1 MSARVWD
8 EAVGRDGA
16 GGAREEV
23 GIYSERRLYRA
34 VLQELG
40 LDVEGV
46 GANIIGAK
54 AHEAR
59 GGVRGGVAGGG
70 GLRRAA
76 RGLGWNV

>member
-1 MSARVWD
+1 MRRRGERAQERGC
-8 EAVGRDGA
+8 AA
-16 GGAREEV
+16 NAREEV
-23 GIYSERRLYRA
+23 GVNGERGLHWPM
-34 VLQELG
+34 LQELG

-54 AHEAR
+54 AHEAG

-76 RGLGWNV
+76 RGLEWNV